1 MSWSCPAGVWVARGR
16 RCPRGSLE
24 VDGETEI
31 AAGGLSSLQVCSG
44 EERSSQRSASLCEY
58 SQRHGFGQSMG
69 LWLRG
74 LVWGWEA
81 FDSPPAQW
89 RSLLPLWAQRRLW
102 EGHTYA
108 VGPNRPWT
116 EAAGTPPP
124 DKASDENCP
133 DRSAPRDPSPPISS
147 VLQKAT
153 HLDTSNLKFVTS
165 AHTQNRRARNRMM

>member
-124 DKASDENCP
+124 PTKRQMRIALIGLHRETLHH
-133 DRSAPRDPSPPISS
+133 RSALFFRRQLIWTP
-147 VLQKAT
+147 AT
-153 HLDTSNLKFVTS
+153 
-165 AHTQNRRARNRMM
+165 